1 MNKDLKNAL
10 VIGGIIVALLV
21 IVSSFWGGVSG
32 WQGDGWGMMGGFGW
46 GGLMGIGAVVMIVFW
61 GLVIWGIVLLVR
73 GLASGVGGGESSRQ
87 DSALE
92 ILKRRYVRG
101 EISKEEF
108 EDKKKD
114 LL

>member
-1 MNKDLKNAL
+1 MNKEIKNAL
-10 VIGGIIVALLV
+10 IIGGVIVALLI
-21 IVSSFWGGVSG
+21 IVSIGSSVWWGLSG
-32 WQGDGWGMMGGFGW
+32 WQGDGWGMMSGFGW
-46 GGLMGIGAVVMIVFW
+46 GGLMVIGMVVFW

-92 ILKRRYVRG
+92 ILKRRYARG